1 MLSTDFSVKQIKTDL
16 TWKDLVVS
24 PETRSQIHEIEAWAK
39 QSKLVAE
46 QWNLTHKLKP
56 GYRALFYGPD
66 TTSKSLTATLLG
78 KYTGKDVFRIDLSSI
93 VSKYIGETEKNLN
106 TLFEK
111 AESADWILLFD
122 EADALFGKRTDVK
135 DSHDRYANQEV
146 SYILQRMEEYSGFS
160 ILATTFKES
169 VDPTLIRRLDAVVYF
184 PKPVPVK

>member
-16 TWKDLVVS
+16 TWKNLVVS

-39 QSKLVAE
+39 QSKLMAE
-46 QWNLTHKLKP
+46 HWNVSHKLQP
-56 GYRALFYGPD
+56 GYRVLFYGPD
-66 TTSKSLTATLLG
+66 TTGKSLTATLLG
-78 KYTGKDVFRIDLSSI
+78 KYAGKEVYRIDLSLI

-106 TLFEK
+106 TLFAK
-111 AESADWILLFD
+111 AENADWILFFD

-146 SYILQRMEEYSGFS
+146 TYVLQRMEEYSGLS
-160 ILATTFKES
+160 ILATNFKES
-169 VDPTLIRRLDAVVYF
+169 VDPAFIRRLDAVVYF